1 VVKHR
6 QAAPSFVPLSVPIIT
21 QTVLFGYEFLLH
33 FSCLNTFSLRKP
45 ISGSPEGYRPAGW
58 KKKRVAIRIE
68 FVYKRDRQPGHLK
81 NGPGRMPGAAILLKS
96 PIFTWIEINLTA
108 VEDNI
113 KAVRAIAGVPVMAVV
128 KANGYGHGAVEVSR
142 AALAA
147 GASWL
152 AVSCAEEA
160 IVLREAGITVPI
172 LVLGMVT
179 AQEADEAIAAGLSLT
194 VYCHESAELYSNRAK
209 ALGRSVNVHLKV
221 DSGMGRLGT
230 LPGEQTLVLART
242 IAGMPSVHLEGVF
255 THLACA
261 DEENPAPTNEQL
273 LKFAATLQ
281 ALQEN
286 GIRPAWIHAANS
298 AATLA
303 FPQARYNIVRVGVA
317 IYGVHPSPQVRLP
330 AAFRPALSWKARL
343 VSCKVLPPGW
353 GVSYGMEYHTAGE
366 ETVGVIPVGYADGW
380 RRNRPN
386 LVLLGGR
393 RTPVIGR
400 VCMDQCM
407 IKLPEDASLG
417 SEVVLVGRQ
426 NGEEIRV
433 EEVAERWGTINYEVI
448 TGISAR
454 MPRVYVRNG
463 ETA

>member
-1 VVKHR
+1 
-6 QAAPSFVPLSVPIIT
+6 L
-21 QTVLFGYEFLLH
+21 
-33 FSCLNTFSLRKP
+33 
-45 ISGSPEGYRPAGW
+45 
-58 KKKRVAIRIE
+58 
-68 FVYKRDRQPGHLK
+68 LK
-81 NGPGRMPGAAILLKS
+81 N
-96 PIFTWIEINLTA
+96 PIFTWIEINLSA
-108 VEDNI
+108 VEGNV
-113 KAVRAIAGVPVMAVV
+113 KAVRSAAGVPVMAVV
-128 KANGYGHGAVEVSR
+128 KANAYGHGAVEVSQ

-160 IVLREAGITVPI
+160 IVLRDAGISVPI

-194 VYCHESAELYSNRAK
+194 VYCRESAELYSQRAS

-230 LPGEQTLVLART
+230 LPGGPSLELAKL
-242 IAGMPSVHLEGVF
+242 IAGMPAMHLEGVF

-261 DEENPAPTNEQL
+261 DEADPAPTLDQL
-273 LKFAATLQ
+273 VRFNQTLQ
-281 ALQEN
+281 ALNEA
-286 GIRPAWIHAANS
+286 GLRPAWIHAANS
-298 AATLA
+298 AAALA
-303 FPQARYNIVRVGVA
+303 FPQARFNIVRTGVA
-317 IYGVHPSPQVRLP
+317 IYGVHPSPHVTLP
-330 AAFRPALSWKARL
+330 ASFRPALSWKARL

-380 RRNRPN
+380 RRSRPN

-407 IKLPEDASLG
+407 IRLPEDASLG
-417 SEVVLVGRQ
+417 TEVVLIGRQ

-454 MPRVYVRNG
+454 MPRVYVRDG
-463 ETA
+463 DPA

>member
-1 VVKHR
+1 M
-6 QAAPSFVPLSVPIIT
+6 
-21 QTVLFGYEFLLH
+21 E
-33 FSCLNTFSLRKP
+33 KP
-45 ISGSPEGYRPAGW
+45 G
-58 KKKRVAIRIE
+58 KR
-68 FVYKRDRQPGHLK
+68 
-81 NGPGRMPGAAILLKS
+81 PGAANLLKS
-96 PIFTWIEINLTA
+96 PIFTWIEINLSA

-194 VYCHESAELYSNRAK
+194 VYCLESAELYSKRAS

-221 DSGMGRLGT
+221 DTGMGRLGT
-230 LPGEQTLVLART
+230 LPGEQTLALART
-242 IAGMPSVHLEGVF
+242 ITGMPSVHLEGVF

-273 LKFAATLQ
+273 KKFASTLE
-281 ALQEN
+281 ALQEI

-303 FPQARYNIVRVGVA
+303 FPQARYNIVRAGVA
-317 IYGVHPSPQVRLP
+317 IYGVHPSHQVRLP
-330 AAFRPALSWKARL
+330 NSFRPALSWKARL

-380 RRNRPN
+380 RRSRPN
-386 LVLLGGR
+386 IVLLGGR

-417 SEVVLVGRQ
+417 SEVVLIGRQ
-426 NGEEIRV
+426 GGEEIRV

-454 MPRVYVRNG
+454 MPRVYVRDG
-463 ETA
+463 ETDK

>member
-1 VVKHR
+1 
-6 QAAPSFVPLSVPIIT
+6 
-21 QTVLFGYEFLLH
+21 
-33 FSCLNTFSLRKP
+33 
-45 ISGSPEGYRPAGW
+45 
-58 KKKRVAIRIE
+58 
-68 FVYKRDRQPGHLK
+68 
-81 NGPGRMPGAAILLKS
+81 LLKS
-96 PIFTWIEINLTA
+96 PVFTWIEINLSA
-108 VEDNI
+108 VENN
-113 KAVRAIAGVPVMAVV
+113 VRTVRSTSGVPVMAVV
-128 KANGYGHGAVEVSR
+128 KANGYGHGAVEVSG

-160 IVLREAGITVPI
+160 LVLREAGLAVPI

-194 VYCHESAELYSNRAK
+194 VYCRESADLYSQRAT
-209 ALGRSVNVHLKV
+209 ALGRSVNVQLKV

-230 LPGEQTLVLART
+230 LPGEPTLVLAR
-242 IAGMPSVHLEGVF
+242 AVAAMPSVHLEGVF

-261 DEENPAPTNEQL
+261 DEKNPAPTLDQL
-273 LKFAATLQ
+273 ARFNSTLQ
-281 ALQEN
+281 ALRES

-303 FPQARYNIVRVGVA
+303 FPQARFNIVRAGVA
-317 IYGVHPSPQVRLP
+317 VYGVHPSPDVPLP
-330 AAFRPALSWKARL
+330 TSFRPALSWKARL

-353 GVSYGMEYHTAGE
+353 GVSYGMEYHTEAE
-366 ETVGVIPVGYADGW
+366 ETVGVVPVGYADGW

-386 LVLLGGR
+386 VVLLGGR

-407 IKLPEDASLG
+407 IRLPRDASLG
-417 SEVVLVGRQ
+417 TEVVLIGKQ

-454 MPRVYVRNG
+454 MPRVYVRDGNPG
-463 ETA
+463 

>member
-1 VVKHR
+1 MPV
-6 QAAPSFVPLSVPIIT
+6 SVSIIT
-21 QTVLFGYEFLLH
+21 QTVLFCCQFLLH
-33 FSCLNTFSLRKP
+33 YSCLNCKKKPNYPLTGLRKTQKP
-45 ISGSPEGYRPAGW
+45 KV
-58 KKKRVAIRIE
+58 KKSALQIE
-68 FVYKRDRQPGHLK
+68 INSFIKEPDGQQIKPVR
-81 NGPGRMPGAAILLKS
+81 AAAVRSLLLLKS
-96 PIFTWIEINLTA
+96 PIFTWIEIDLSA
-108 VEDNI
+108 VADNI
-113 KAVRAIAGVPVMAVV
+113 KALRTISGVPVMAVV

-160 IVLREAGITVPI
+160 IVLREAGIMVPI

-194 VYCHESAELYSNRAK
+194 VYGRESAELYSKRAS

-230 LPGEQTLVLART
+230 LPGEQTLALARDIT
-242 IAGMPSVHLEGVF
+242 AMPSVHLEGVF

-261 DEENPAPTNEQL
+261 DEKNPAPTIEQL
-273 LKFAATLQ
+273 AKFTSTLQ
-281 ALQEN
+281 ALQES

-303 FPQARYNIVRVGVA
+303 FPQARFNIVRTGVA
-317 IYGVHPSPQVRLP
+317 IYGVHPSPDVLLP
-330 AAFRPALSWKARL
+330 PSFRPALSWKARL

-353 GVSYGMEYHTAGE
+353 GVSYGMEYHTTAE

-386 LVLLGGR
+386 IVLLHGR

-407 IKLPEDASLG
+407 VKLPEDASLG
-417 SEVVLVGRQ
+417 TEVVLIGTQ
-426 NGEEIRV
+426 DGDEIRV

-463 ETA
+463 TPA

>member
-1 VVKHR
+1 MR
-6 QAAPSFVPLSVPIIT
+6 QRSST
-21 QTVLFGYEFLLH
+21 
-33 FSCLNTFSLRKP
+33 
-45 ISGSPEGYRPAGW
+45 SGIVGSNAL
-58 KKKRVAIRIE
+58 V
-68 FVYKRDRQPGHLK
+68 
-81 NGPGRMPGAAILLKS
+81 KS
-96 PIFTWIEINLTA
+96 PIFTWIEVNLSA
-108 VEDNI
+108 IEENVRSL
-113 KAVRAIAGVPVMAVV
+113 RAIAGVPIMAVV

-160 IVLREAGITVPI
+160 LVLREAGIAAPI

-194 VYCHESAELYSNRAK
+194 VYCQESADLYSARAA

-221 DSGMGRLGT
+221 DTGMGRLGT
-230 LPGEQTLVLART
+230 LPGEPTMALARSIT
-242 IAGMPSVHLEGVF
+242 SLPAMHLEGVF

-261 DEENPAPTNEQL
+261 DEENPAPTDGQL
-273 LKFAATLQ
+273 SKFNSTLA
-281 ALQEN
+281 ALQTL

-303 FPQARYNIVRVGVA
+303 FPQARFTMVRDGLA
-317 IYGVHPSPQVRLP
+317 MYGVHPSNSVRVP
-330 AAFRPALSWKARL
+330 ASFRPALSWKARL

-366 ETVGVIPVGYADGW
+366 ETVGVVPVGYADGW
-380 RRNRPN
+380 RRNPSN
-386 LVLLGGR
+386 VVLLHGNR
-393 RTPVIGR
+393 VPVIGR
-400 VCMDQCM
+400 ICMDQCM
-407 IKLPEDASLG
+407 VKLPEGASLG
-417 SEVVLVGRQ
+417 TEVVLIGRQ
-426 NGEEIRV
+426 GGEEIRA

-454 MPRVYVRNG
+454 MPRVYVRD
-463 ETA
+463 

>member
-1 VVKHR
+1 MPSVR
-6 QAAPSFVPLSVPIIT
+6 AAGVRSFP
-21 QTVLFGYEFLLH
+21 
-33 FSCLNTFSLRKP
+33 
-45 ISGSPEGYRPAGW
+45 
-58 KKKRVAIRIE
+58 
-68 FVYKRDRQPGHLK
+68 
-81 NGPGRMPGAAILLKS
+81 LLKS
-96 PIFTWIEINLTA
+96 PIFTWIEINLSA
-108 VEDNI
+108 VEDNV
-113 KAVRAIAGVPVMAVV
+113 KALRSIAGVPVMAVV

-160 IVLREAGITVPI
+160 LVLRQAGIAVPI

-194 VYCHESAELYSNRAK
+194 VYCRESAELYSKRAS
-209 ALGRSVNVHLKV
+209 ALGRSVCVHLKV
-221 DSGMGRLGT
+221 DTGMGRLGA
-230 LPGEQTLVLART
+230 LPGEDTLALARA
-242 IAGMPSVHLEGVF
+242 IAAMPSVHLEGVF

-261 DEENPAPTNEQL
+261 DEENPAPTLEQL
-273 LKFAATLQ
+273 SKFNATLK
-281 ALQEN
+281 ALQGI

-303 FPQARYNIVRVGVA
+303 FPQARFDIVRAGVA
-317 IYGVHPSPQVRLP
+317 VYGVHPSPHVLLP
-330 AAFRPALSWKARL
+330 PSFRPALSWKARL
-343 VSCKVLPPGW
+343 VSCKALPPGW

-386 LVLLGGR
+386 LVLLHGR

-407 IKLPEDASLG
+407 VRLPEDASLG
-417 SEVVLVGRQ
+417 TEVVLIGRQ
-426 NGEEIRV
+426 DGEEIRV

-463 ETA
+463 KWA

>member
-1 VVKHR
+1 
-6 QAAPSFVPLSVPIIT
+6 
-21 QTVLFGYEFLLH
+21 
-33 FSCLNTFSLRKP
+33 
-45 ISGSPEGYRPAGW
+45 
-58 KKKRVAIRIE
+58 
-68 FVYKRDRQPGHLK
+68 
-81 NGPGRMPGAAILLKS
+81 MLKS
-96 PIFTWIEINLTA
+96 PIFTWIEINLSA

-194 VYCHESAELYSNRAK
+194 VYCHESAELYSKRAS

-230 LPGEQTLVLART
+230 LPGEQTLELART

-273 LKFAATLQ
+273 TKFASTLE
-281 ALQEN
+281 ALAGERDPAGLDPRREFRRDPGVPAGAVQHRARR
-286 GIRPAWIHAANS
+286 GGDLRRPSFAPGPPAGHVPPRPLVES
-298 AATLA
+298 APGLV
-303 FPQARYNIVRVGVA
+303 QG
-317 IYGVHPSPQVRLP
+317 P
-330 AAFRPALSWKARL
+330 AAR
-343 VSCKVLPPGW
+343 
-353 GVSYGMEYHTAGE
+353 
-366 ETVGVIPVGYADGW
+366 
-380 RRNRPN
+380 
-386 LVLLGGR
+386 
-393 RTPVIGR
+393 
-400 VCMDQCM
+400 
-407 IKLPEDASLG
+407 LG
-417 SEVVLVGRQ
+417 SELRD
-426 NGEEIRV
+426 
-433 EEVAERWGTINYEVI
+433 
-448 TGISAR
+448 GISHGA
-454 MPRVYVRNG
+454 G
-463 ETA
+463 

>member
-1 VVKHR
+1 M
-6 QAAPSFVPLSVPIIT
+6 
-21 QTVLFGYEFLLH
+21 EFSGVIGSTLL
-33 FSCLNTFSLRKP
+33 
-45 ISGSPEGYRPAGW
+45 I
-58 KKKRVAIRIE
+58 
-68 FVYKRDRQPGHLK
+68 
-81 NGPGRMPGAAILLKS
+81 KS
-96 PIFTWIEINLTA
+96 PIFTWIEINLSA
-108 VEDNI
+108 IEDN
-113 KAVRAIAGVPVMAVV
+113 VRALRTIAGVPIMAVV

-147 GASWL
+147 GSSWL

-160 IVLREAGITVPI
+160 LVLREAGIAAPI

-194 VYCHESAELYSNRAK
+194 VYCQESAELYSARAT
-209 ALGRSVNVHLKV
+209 ALGRSVCVHLKV
-221 DSGMGRLGT
+221 DTGMGRLGT
-230 LPGEQTLVLART
+230 LPGEPTLALARNIT
-242 IAGMPSVHLEGVF
+242 SLPSMHLEGVF

-261 DEENPAPTNEQL
+261 DEENPAPTESQL
-273 LKFAATLQ
+273 TKFSSTLE
-281 ALQEN
+281 ALQGI

-303 FPQARYNIVRVGVA
+303 FPQARFNMVRNGLA

-330 AAFRPALSWKARL
+330 SSFRPALSWKARL

-380 RRNRPN
+380 RRNRSN
-386 LVLLGGR
+386 VVLLHGKR
-393 RTPVIGR
+393 VPVIGR

-407 IKLPEDASLG
+407 VKLPEGASLG
-417 SEVVLVGRQ
+417 TEVVLIGRQ
-426 NGEEIRV
+426 GEEEIPA
-433 EEVAERWGTINYEVI
+433 EEVAARWGTINYEVI

-454 MPRVYVRNG
+454 MPRVYVRD
-463 ETA
+463 

>member
-1 VVKHR
+1 
-6 QAAPSFVPLSVPIIT
+6 LI
-21 QTVLFGYEFLLH
+21 
-33 FSCLNTFSLRKP
+33 
-45 ISGSPEGYRPAGW
+45 
-58 KKKRVAIRIE
+58 
-68 FVYKRDRQPGHLK
+68 
-81 NGPGRMPGAAILLKS
+81 KS
-96 PIFTWIEINLTA
+96 PIFTWIEVNLTA
-108 VEDNI
+108 IEEN
-113 KAVRAIAGVPVMAVV
+113 VRTLRTIAGVPIMAVV
-128 KANGYGHGAVEVSR
+128 KANGYGHGAIEVSR

-147 GASWL
+147 GSSWL

-160 IVLREAGITVPI
+160 LVLREAGIAAPI

-194 VYCHESAELYSNRAK
+194 VYCQESAELYSARAA
-209 ALGRSVNVHLKV
+209 ALGRSVCVHLKV
-221 DSGMGRLGT
+221 DTGMGRLGT
-230 LPGEQTLVLART
+230 LPGEPTLGLART
-242 IAGMPSVHLEGVF
+242 ITSLPSMHLEGVF

-261 DEENPAPTNEQL
+261 DEQNPAPTESQL
-273 LKFAATLQ
+273 AKFTSTLE
-281 ALQEN
+281 ALEAM

-303 FPQARYNIVRVGVA
+303 FPQARFNMVRNGVA
-317 IYGVHPSPQVRLP
+317 MYGVHPSAHVRLP
-330 AAFRPALSWKARL
+330 ASFRPALSWKARL

-386 LVLLGGR
+386 VVLLHGK

-407 IKLPEDASLG
+407 VKLPEGASLG
-417 SEVVLVGRQ
+417 TEVVLIGRQ
-426 NGEEIRV
+426 GDEEIRA
-433 EEVAERWGTINYEVI
+433 EEVADRWGTINYEVI

-454 MPRVYVRNG
+454 MPRVYVRD
-463 ETA
+463 